1 MRVQTGDVRLF
12 FDVEGAKLVP
22 EGPAMRERPT
32 VILLHGGPGV
42 DHTEF
47 RSFGPALA
55 EVAQVVYVD
64 HRGCGRSDRSG
75 PERWNL
81 ETWADDVRA
90 LCDALD
96 IQRPVVL
103 GHSFGGMVAQAYAAR
118 YPDHPGKLILSSTTA
133 KLRLDRMLPVFE
145 RLGGAE
151 ASDVARRFFA
161 DPMPSFHDYIRVCL
175 PLYRQSPPD
184 EGALARAV
192 IHLDV
197 GGHFVKG
204 EMQTYDLRADLAR
217 VRCPTLVLSGDL
229 DPFATVEDARDLV
242 AALPAELVTSR
253 SFPRAGHAVLDD
265 ARDEA
270 LAAVREFIGA
280 A

>member
-1 MRVQTGDVRLF
+1 MRVQAGDVRLF
-12 FDVEGAKLVP
+12 FEVEGAKLVP
-22 EGPAMRERPT
+22 DGPAMRERPT

-47 RSFGPALA
+47 VPFGAALA
-55 EVAQVVYVD
+55 EVAQIVYLD

-81 ETWADDVRA
+81 ATWADDVRA
-90 LCDALD
+90 FCDALE

-103 GHSFGGMVAQAYAAR
+103 GNSFGGMVAQAYAAR
-118 YPDHPGKLILSSTTA
+118 YPDHPGKLILTSTTA

-145 RLGGAE
+145 RLGGAR
-151 ASDVARRFFA
+151 AADIARRFFA
-161 DPMPSFHDYIRVCL
+161 DPMPNFQDYIRVCL
-175 PLYRQSPPD
+175 PLYRQTPEE
-184 EGALARAV
+184 EGALQGAV

-197 GGHFVKG
+197 GGYFVAG

-229 DPFATVEDARDLV
+229 DPFATSADARDLV
-242 AALPAELVTSR
+242 AALPGELVQAR
-253 SFPRAGHAVLDD
+253 HFPHAGHAVLAD
-265 ARDEA
+265 ARAEA
-270 LAAVREFIGA
+270 LAAIRGFLGA
-280 A
+280 T

>member
-22 EGPAMRERPT
+22 DGPVMRERPT
-32 VILLHGGPGV
+32 VILLHGGPGG

-47 RSFGPALA
+47 LAFGAALA
-55 EVAQVVYVD
+55 EAAQVVYLD

-90 LCDALD
+90 FCEALE

-118 YPDHPGKLILSSTTA
+118 YPDHPGKLILTSTTA

-145 RLGGAE
+145 RLGGAR
-151 ASDVARRFFA
+151 AADVARRFFA
-161 DPMPSFHDYIRVCL
+161 DPMPNFPDYIRVCL
-175 PLYRQSPPD
+175 PLYRQTPEQ
-184 EGALARAV
+184 EGALQRAV
-192 IHLDV
+192 LHLDV
-197 GGHFVKG
+197 GGHFVAG

-229 DPFATVEDARDLV
+229 DPFATIADARDLV
-242 AALPAELVTSR
+242 AALPGELVQAR
-253 SFPRAGHAVLDD
+253 HFPHAGHAVLDD
-265 ARDEA
+265 ARAEA
-270 LAAVREFIGA
+270 LAAIQEFLRA
-280 A
+280 T

>member
-32 VILLHGGPGV
+32 VILLHGGPGS

-47 RSFGPALA
+47 VPFGSALA
-55 EVAQVVYVD
+55 EVAQVVYLD

-90 LCDALD
+90 FCEALE

-103 GHSFGGMVAQAYAAR
+103 GNSFGGMVAQAYAAR
-118 YPDHPGKLILSSTTA
+118 YPDHPGKLILTSTTA

-145 RLGGAE
+145 RLGGAQ
-151 ASDVARRFFA
+151 AADVARRFYA
-161 DPMPSFHDYIRVCL
+161 DPIPNFRDYIGVCL

-184 EGALARAV
+184 EGALGRAV
-192 IHLDV
+192 LHLDV
-197 GGHFVKG
+197 GAYFVAG

-229 DPFATVEDARDLV
+229 DPFATTADARDLV
-242 AALPAELVTSR
+242 AALPRELVQAR

-270 LAAVREFIGA
+270 LAAIREFLGA
-280 A
+280 P

>member
-32 VILLHGGPGV
+32 VILLHGGPGS
-42 DHTEF
+42 DHSEF
-47 RSFGPALA
+47 VPFASALA
-55 EVAQVVYVD
+55 DVAQVVYLD

-90 LCDALD
+90 FCDALE
-96 IQRPVVL
+96 IRRPVVL
-103 GHSFGGMVAQAYAAR
+103 GNSFGGMVAQAYAAR
-118 YPDHPGKLILSSTTA
+118 YPDHPGKLILTSTTA
-133 KLRLDRMLPVFE
+133 KLRLDRMLAVFE

-151 ASDVARRFFA
+151 AADVARRFYA
-161 DPMPSFHDYIRVCL
+161 EPMPNFSDYIRVCL

-184 EGALARAV
+184 EGAFARAV
-192 IHLDV
+192 LHLDV
-197 GGHFVKG
+197 GAYFVAG

-229 DPFATVEDARDLV
+229 DPFATTADARDLV
-242 AALPAELVTSR
+242 AALPRELVQAR

-270 LAAVREFIGA
+270 LAAIREFLSA
-280 A
+280 P

>member
-32 VILLHGGPGV
+32 VILLHGGPGG

-47 RSFGPALA
+47 VPFGSALA
-55 EVAQVVYVD
+55 EVAQVVYLD

-90 LCDALD
+90 FCDALE
-96 IQRPVVL
+96 IERPVVL
-103 GHSFGGMVAQAYAAR
+103 GNSFGGMVAQAYAAR
-118 YPDHPGKLILSSTTA
+118 YPDYPGKLILTSTTA
-133 KLRLDRMLPVFE
+133 KLRLDRMLAVFE
-145 RLGGAE
+145 RLGGPQA
-151 ASDVARRFFA
+151 ADIARRFFA
-161 DPMPSFHDYIRVCL
+161 DPMPNFHDYIRVCL
-175 PLYRQSPPD
+175 PLYRQSPPEED
-184 EGALARAV
+184 ALRRAV
-192 IHLDV
+192 LHLDV
-197 GGHFVKG
+197 GGYFVAG

-229 DPFATVEDARDLV
+229 DPFATTADARDLV
-242 AALPAELVTSR
+242 AALPRELVQAR
-253 SFPRAGHAVLDD
+253 SFPHAGHAVLDD

-270 LAAVREFIGA
+270 LATIREFLDA
-280 A
+280 P

>member
-1 MRVQTGDVRLF
+1 MRAQTGDVRLF

-32 VILLHGGPGV
+32 VILLHGGPGG

-47 RSFGPALA
+47 VPFGSALA
-55 EVAQVVYVD
+55 EVAQVVYLD

-90 LCDALD
+90 FCDALE
-96 IQRPVVL
+96 IERPVVL
-103 GHSFGGMVAQAYAAR
+103 GNSFGGMVAQAYAAR
-118 YPDHPGKLILSSTTA
+118 YPDHPGKLILTSTTA

-145 RLGGAE
+145 RLGGAQ
-151 ASDVARRFFA
+151 AADIARRFFA
-161 DPMPSFHDYIRVCL
+161 DPMPNFHDYIRVCL
-175 PLYRQSPPD
+175 PLYRQSPP
-184 EGALARAV
+184 EENALRRAV
-192 IHLDV
+192 LHLDV
-197 GGHFVKG
+197 GGYFVAG

-229 DPFATVEDARDLV
+229 DPFATTADARDLV
-242 AALPAELVTSR
+242 AALPRELVQAR

-270 LAAVREFIGA
+270 LATIREFLSA
-280 A
+280 P

>member
-32 VILLHGGPGV
+32 VILLHGGPGG

-47 RSFGPALA
+47 VPFGSALA
-55 EVAQVVYVD
+55 EVAQVVYLD

-90 LCDALD
+90 FCDALE
-96 IQRPVVL
+96 IERPVVL
-103 GHSFGGMVAQAYAAR
+103 GNSFGGMVAQAYAAR
-118 YPDHPGKLILSSTTA
+118 YPDHPGKLILTSTTA

-145 RLGGAE
+145 RLGGAQ
-151 ASDVARRFFA
+151 AADIARRFFA
-161 DPMPSFHDYIRVCL
+161 EPMPNFHDYIRVCL
-175 PLYRQSPPD
+175 PLYRQSPPEED
-184 EGALARAV
+184 ALRRAV
-192 IHLDV
+192 LHLDV
-197 GGHFVKG
+197 GGYFVAG

-229 DPFATVEDARDLV
+229 DPFATTADARDLV
-242 AALPAELVTSR
+242 AALPRELVQAR

-270 LAAVREFIGA
+270 LATIREFLGA
-280 A
+280 P

>member
-32 VILLHGGPGV
+32 VILLHGGPGG

-47 RSFGPALA
+47 VPFGSALA
-55 EVAQVVYVD
+55 EVAQVVYLD

-90 LCDALD
+90 FCDALE
-96 IQRPVVL
+96 IERPVVL
-103 GHSFGGMVAQAYAAR
+103 GNSFGGMVAQAYAAR
-118 YPDHPGKLILSSTTA
+118 YPDHPGKLILTSTTA

-145 RLGGAE
+145 RLGGAQ
-151 ASDVARRFFA
+151 AADIARRFFA
-161 DPMPSFHDYIRVCL
+161 DPMPNFHDYIRVCL
-175 PLYRQSPPD
+175 PLYRQSPPEED
-184 EGALARAV
+184 ALRRAV
-192 IHLDV
+192 LHLDV
-197 GGHFVKG
+197 GGYFVAG
-204 EMQTYDLRADLAR
+204 EMQTYDLRANLAR

-229 DPFATVEDARDLV
+229 DPFATTADARDLV
-242 AALPAELVTSR
+242 AALPRELVQAR

-270 LAAVREFIGA
+270 LATIREFLGA
-280 A
+280 P

>member
-1 MRVQTGDVRLF
+1 MRVQAGDVRLF

-22 EGPAMRERPT
+22 DGPAMRERPT

-42 DHTEF
+42 DHTDF
-47 RSFGPALA
+47 VPFGAALA
-55 EVAQVVYVD
+55 DVAQVVYLD

-81 ETWADDVRA
+81 ATWADDVRA
-90 LCDALD
+90 FCDALE

-103 GHSFGGMVAQAYAAR
+103 GNSFGGMVAQAYAAR
-118 YPDHPGKLILSSTTA
+118 HPDHPGKLILTSTTA

-145 RLGGAE
+145 RLGGAR
-151 ASDVARRFFA
+151 AADIARRFFA
-161 DPMPSFHDYIRVCL
+161 DPMPNFHDYIRVCF
-175 PLYRQSPPD
+175 PLYRQTPGE
-184 EGALARAV
+184 EGALQRAV

-197 GGHFVKG
+197 GGYFVAG

-229 DPFATVEDARDLV
+229 DPFATSADARDLV
-242 AALPAELVTSR
+242 AALPAELVQAR
-253 SFPRAGHAVLDD
+253 HFPHAGHAVLAD
-265 ARDEA
+265 ARAEA
-270 LAAVREFIGA
+270 LAAIRGFLGA
-280 A
+280 T

>member
-1 MRVQTGDVRLF
+1 MRVQAGDVRLF
-12 FDVEGAKLVP
+12 FDVEGSKLVP
-22 EGPAMRERPT
+22 EGPVMRERPT
-32 VILLHGGPGV
+32 VVLLHGGPGV

-47 RSFGPALA
+47 LPFGAALA
-55 EVAQVVYVD
+55 EVAQVVYLD

-90 LCDALD
+90 FCDALE

-133 KLRLDRMLPVFE
+133 RLRLDRMLPVFA

-151 ASDVARRFFA
+151 AADIARRFYA
-161 DPMPSFHDYIRVCL
+161 DPMPNFNDYIRVCL
-175 PLYRQSPPD
+175 PLYRQSPGD
-184 EGALARAV
+184 EGAIGRAV

-197 GGHFVKG
+197 GGYFVAG
-204 EMQTYDLRADLAR
+204 EMQTYDLRAALAR

-229 DPFATVEDARDLV
+229 DPFATVEDARELV
-242 AALPAELVTSR
+242 AALPRELVQAR
-253 SFPRAGHAVLDD
+253 PFPRAGHAVLDD
-265 ARDEA
+265 ARVEA
-270 LAAVREFIGA
+270 LAAVREFLSA
-280 A
+280 P

>member
-32 VILLHGGPGV
+32 VILLHGGPGG

-47 RSFGPALA
+47 VPFGSALA
-55 EVAQVVYVD
+55 EVAQVVYLD

-90 LCDALD
+90 FCDALE
-96 IQRPVVL
+96 IERPVVL
-103 GHSFGGMVAQAYAAR
+103 GSSFGGMVAQAYAAR
-118 YPDHPGKLILSSTTA
+118 YPDHPGKLILTSTTA
-133 KLRLDRMLPVFE
+133 KLRLDRMLAVFE
-145 RLGGAE
+145 RLGGAQ
-151 ASDVARRFFA
+151 AADIARRFFA
-161 DPMPSFHDYIRVCL
+161 DPMPNFDDYIRVCL
-175 PLYRQSPPD
+175 PLYRQSPPEED
-184 EGALARAV
+184 ALRRAV
-192 IHLDV
+192 LHLDV
-197 GGHFVKG
+197 GGYFVAG

-229 DPFATVEDARDLV
+229 DPFATTADARDLV
-242 AALPAELVTSR
+242 DALPRELVQAR

-270 LAAVREFIGA
+270 LATIREFLGA
-280 A
+280 P

>member
-32 VILLHGGPGV
+32 VILLHGGPGG

-47 RSFGPALA
+47 VPFGSALA
-55 EVAQVVYVD
+55 EVAQVVYLD

-90 LCDALD
+90 FCDALE
-96 IQRPVVL
+96 IERPVVL
-103 GHSFGGMVAQAYAAR
+103 GNSFGGMVAQAYAAR
-118 YPDHPGKLILSSTTA
+118 YPDHPGKLILTSTTA

-145 RLGGAE
+145 RLGGAQ
-151 ASDVARRFFA
+151 AADIARRFFA
-161 DPMPSFHDYIRVCL
+161 DPMPNFHDYIRVCL
-175 PLYRQSPPD
+175 PLYRQSPPEED
-184 EGALARAV
+184 ALRRAV
-192 IHLDV
+192 LHLDV
-197 GGHFVKG
+197 GGYFVAG
-204 EMQTYDLRADLAR
+204 EMQTYDLRADIAR

-229 DPFATVEDARDLV
+229 DPFATTADARDLV
-242 AALPAELVTSR
+242 AALPRELVQAR

-270 LAAVREFIGA
+270 LATIREFLGA
-280 A
+280 P

>member
-1 MRVQTGDVRLF
+1 MRVQAGDVRLF

-32 VILLHGGPGV
+32 VILLHGGPGG

-47 RSFGPALA
+47 VPFGSALA
-55 EVAQVVYVD
+55 EVAQVVYLD

-90 LCDALD
+90 FCDALE
-96 IQRPVVL
+96 IERPVVL
-103 GHSFGGMVAQAYAAR
+103 GNSFGGMVAQAYAAR
-118 YPDHPGKLILSSTTA
+118 YPDHPGKLILTSTTA
-133 KLRLDRMLPVFE
+133 KLRLDRMLAVFE
-145 RLGGAE
+145 RLGGAQ
-151 ASDVARRFFA
+151 AADVARRFFA
-161 DPMPSFHDYIRVCL
+161 DPMPNFHDYIRVCL
-175 PLYRQSPPD
+175 PLYRQSPPEED
-184 EGALARAV
+184 ALRRAV
-192 IHLDV
+192 LHLDV
-197 GGHFVKG
+197 GGYFVAG

-229 DPFATVEDARDLV
+229 DPFATTADARDLV
-242 AALPAELVTSR
+242 AALPRELVQAR

-265 ARDEA
+265 ARGEA
-270 LAAVREFIGA
+270 LATIREFLGA
-280 A
+280 P